1 MQAHLAARDIACR
14 RGDRLLFRGFS
25 IDLAPGEGLHV
36 TGPNGCGKSS
46 LLRIMAGLLR
56 AEAGAVERAGSIG
69 LIDERTAL
77 AENRTLE
84 EALGFWAR
92 LDGFVGQRNEALTAL
107 RLDYLR
113 HIPVRYLSTGQRKR
127 AALARLI
134 WQDAAIWL
142 LDEPLNGLD
151 DEGITAALRLV
162 QRHRRQ
168 GGICVIIS
176 HRELDLPSLQ
186 RCDLTRFA
194 V

>member
-1 MQAHLAARDIACR
+1 MQARLAARNIACR
-14 RGDRLLFRGFS
+14 RGDRLLFRGFCAE
-25 IDLAPGEGLHV
+25 LKPGEVLHV

-56 AEAGAVERAGSIG
+56 AEAGTVEREGSIG

-84 EALGFWAR
+84 QALEFWAR
-92 LDGFVGQRNEALTAL
+92 LDGFTGERKEAPNAL
-107 RLDYLR
+107 RLDQLQ

-127 AALARLI
+127 AALVRLLR
-134 WQDAAIWL
+134 QDAPIWL

-151 DEGITAALRLV
+151 DEGTAATLQLI
-162 QRHRRQ
+162 RQ
-168 GGICVIIS
+168 HLEAGGACVVIS
-176 HRELDLPSLQ
+176 HRALELPNLQ

>member
-25 IDLAPGEGLHV
+25 AELSPGEALHV

-46 LLRIMAGLLR
+46 LLRTLAGLLR
-56 AEAGAVERAGSIG
+56 EEAGTVERTGTIG

-77 AENRTLE
+77 AENRTLGQ
-84 EALGFWAR
+84 ALGFWAR
-92 LDGFVGQRNEALTAL
+92 LDGFRGQQDKALAAL
-107 RLDYLR
+107 RLDQLT

-127 AALARLI
+127 AALARLL
-134 WQDAAIWL
+134 WQEAAIWL

-151 DEGITAALRLV
+151 DEGIAAVLQLIE
-162 QRHRRQ
+162 RHLAK
-168 GGICVIIS
+168 GGVCIVTS
-176 HRELDLPSLQ
+176 HRTLELSGLQ